1 MPSET
6 QDFVIVTGLSGAG
19 KSSAVRVLEDLGYF
33 CVDNLPPDLAPKFA
47 ELCLESQGQVR
58 KVALGIDIRGGGF
71 FDHVFDSLKALEQMG
86 LRYRIL
92 FLEASDAALIRR
104 FKETR
109 RRHPLAPEGRVVDGI
124 AAERARME
132 DLKSRATYIIDTSN
146 MTPAQLKEELRTI
159 FAEGEDLERL
169 LITLVTFGFKQGLPL
184 DADMVFDVRFL
195 PNPYYVE
202 ELRPHTGQEEPVR
215 RYVLKWGVTK
225 NFLAKVHNLLEF
237 LIPYFIKEGKTSLVI
252 GIGCTGGRHRS
263 VTIAEE
269 LARLLTANKHRVLV
283 QHRDMEKDV
292 GP

>member
-1 MPSET
+1 MPSNA

-47 ELCLESQGQVR
+47 ELCLQSRGQVR

-71 FDHVFDSLKALEQMG
+71 FDHVFDSLATLEQMG

-92 FLEASDAALIRR
+92 FLEASDAALVRR

-132 DLKSRATYIIDTSN
+132 ELKSRATHVIDTSN
-146 MTPAQLKEELRTI
+146 MTAAQLREELRTI

-169 LITLVTFGFKQGLPL
+169 LVTLVTFGFKQGLPL

-195 PNPYYVE
+195 PNPYYIE
-202 ELRPHTGQEEPVR
+202 ALRPHTGQEEPVR
-215 RYVLKWGVTK
+215 NYVLKWPVTK
-225 NFLAKVHNLLEF
+225 NFLNKVLNLLDF
-237 LIPYFIKEGKTSLVI
+237 LIPYFIKEGKSSLVI

-263 VTIAEE
+263 VAIAEE
-269 LARLLTANKHRVLV
+269 LALLLAANNHRVLV

-292 GP
+292 GA

>member
-1 MPSET
+1 MPADT

-47 ELCLESQGQVR
+47 ELCLQSQGQVR

-71 FDHVFDSLKALEQMG
+71 FDHALDSLAALEQMG

-92 FLEASDAALIRR
+92 FLEASDATLIRR

-132 DLKSRATYIIDTSN
+132 ELKSRATHVIDTSN
-146 MTPAQLKEELRTI
+146 MTAAQLREELRTI
-159 FAEGEDLERL
+159 FAEGEELERL
-169 LITLVTFGFKQGLPL
+169 LITLVSFGFKQGLPL

-195 PNPYYVE
+195 PNPYYIE
-202 ELRPHTGQEEPVR
+202 SLRPRTGQEEPVR
-215 RYVLKWGVTK
+215 HYVLKWAVTK
-225 NFLAKVHNLLEF
+225 NFLSKVHNLLEF
-237 LIPYFIKEGKTSLVI
+237 LIPYFIKEGKSSLVI

-263 VTIAEE
+263 VAITEE
-269 LARLLTANKHRVLV
+269 LAHLLASNSHRVLV

-292 GP
+292 GA